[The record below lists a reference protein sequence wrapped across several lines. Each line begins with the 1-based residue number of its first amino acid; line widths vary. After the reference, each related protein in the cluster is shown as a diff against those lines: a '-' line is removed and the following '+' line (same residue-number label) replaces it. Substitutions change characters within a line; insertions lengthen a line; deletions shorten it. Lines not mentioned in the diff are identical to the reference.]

1 MNTNLY
7 IAKTLWRK
15 GAGRERLVRV
25 SAIIAII
32 SVAISIF
39 VVLLSVAISDGFRKE
54 INDKA
59 SGLSGQILIHSPGTD
74 VTTSQYPIDNDPVLI
89 DKILSIRGV
98 KSVHPYGYRSAVLE
112 SDSEIHGVLIKGV
125 DSLFDWSFFQKYL
138 VSGRMP
144 NVSNEANSNQHELL
158 ISQRLS
164 NIIDH
169 SIGDD
174 VVAYFVDDV
183 IRVRKFKIVGI
194 YDAQLEDIDKTLVL
208 TSLKTVQGVNN
219 WSKEK
224 ISGLEV
230 MLHNSR
236 KIERL
241 AERVEYELYN
251 YSRQSLFATRVDEL
265 FPNLFDWLVL
275 IDFNVLFVL
284 ILMLSV
290 AGFNM
295 VSGLLI
301 LLFEKTSMI
310 GLLKS
315 LGMKN
320 SSIHKVF
327 MIRALDLVF
336 RGVIIGNVLA
346 ISIIL
351 LQYYFQ
357 IIPLDAENYF
367 VDHVPVNFNIAK
379 WVVINVLSIISIS
392 LLLILPSYFIAN
404 VSPEK
409 TLRVK

>member
-32 SVAISIF
+32 SVAISVF

-125 DSLFDWSFFQKYL
+125 DSLFDWSFFQKHL

-241 AERVEYELYN
+241 AERIEYELYN
-251 YSRQSLFATRVDEL
+251 YSKQSLFATRVDEL

-379 WVVINVLSIISIS
+379 WAVINVLSIISIS